1 MKKYFILKIL
11 MIFLALLGSIK
22 NGYAGTTTYLLP
34 MPMPTQYHNFEHYQ
48 QALAIW
54 EKVSQKMIA
63 RSHQT
68 QLPPMP
74 MPNQYRQL
82 EQYQK
87 ALAVW
92 ENVAT
97 TSREANYLDLLENQV
112 IRITP
117 LPMPTQYQK
126 LEHYYHALELW
137 VKVNKQLVSQHSP
150 IQPPAMPMPH
160 QYQNLEYYQRALA
173 AWEEVFE

>member
-1 MKKYFILKIL
+1 
-11 MIFLALLGSIK
+11 
-22 NGYAGTTTYLLP
+22 
-34 MPMPTQYHNFEHYQ
+34 
-48 QALAIW
+48 
-54 EKVSQKMIA
+54 
-63 RSHQT
+63 
-68 QLPPMP
+68 MP